1 MVLVSFPHKISL
13 EQEMQLE
20 QEMYVEQVFPF
31 LRKPLNHCSVATS
44 L

>member
-31 LRKPLNHCSVATS
+31 LRKPLKKIFI